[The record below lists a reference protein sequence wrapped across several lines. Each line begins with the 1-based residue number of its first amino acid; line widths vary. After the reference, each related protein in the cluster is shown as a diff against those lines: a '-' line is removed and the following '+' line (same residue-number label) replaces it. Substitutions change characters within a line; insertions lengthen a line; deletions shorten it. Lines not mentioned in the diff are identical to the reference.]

1 MEIGRS
7 RLYKGGENISI
18 LDFFKR
24 STDSTDH
31 VEAADQNVNP
41 YITDIIEKIS
51 KDNLVAMPTV
61 TGCVEILTNT
71 IASLPIELYKI
82 SGDSVKQVKEDNRVT
97 LLNDSTGDL
106 LDAFEFKKAMLT
118 DYLLHGSAYCYI
130 NRRLNDVT
138 SIHYID
144 RKFITV
150 MSNTDP
156 IFKHVDVY
164 VNGEKYHDYDF
175 IRMLRK
181 TKDGAT
187 GVGILEE
194 NFEILKIIYTAWVY
208 EGMLVGSGGNKKGF
222 ILSQN
227 RLSKEA
233 KEDLKNQWNN
243 MYTNNKSNCVVLN
256 DGLTFQESANTS
268 VEMQINENKRTNSA
282 EICKMFQ
289 VPESV
294 LNGTCS
300 DEEYQSFIKLA
311 ILPLINAFENSLNV
325 ALLNR
330 LEKNKYYFKFDTKE
344 LMKGDIEKRMKA
356 YAEAVKSGIMQ
367 VDEVRY
373 LEDLKPLGLDFIKL
387 GLQDVLY
394 NPVTKE
400 IYTPNTNQTNNI
412 TNPKNEPNEETPKG
426 GELKNEDRDKTE

>member
-1 MEIGRS
+1 MESGRS

-24 STDSTDH
+24 STDSADH
-31 VEAADQNVNP
+31 VEVADQNVNP

-61 TGCVEILTNT
+61 TGCVEIITNT
-71 IASLPIELYKI
+71 IASLPVELYKI
-82 SGDSVKQVKEDNRVT
+82 SGDSVKPVKKDRRVDI
-97 LLNDSTGDL
+97 LNDGTGDML
-106 LDAFEFKKAMLT
+106 NAFEFKKAMLT
-118 DYLLHGSAYCYI
+118 DYILHGSAHAYI
-130 NRRLNDVT
+130 NRRLNDVL
-138 SIHYID
+138 SLHYID
-144 RKFITV
+144 RKFISV
-150 MSNTDP
+150 MSNADP
-156 IFKHVDVY
+156 IFKHVDIY
-164 VNGEKYHDYDF
+164 VNGDKHNDYEF
-175 IRMLRK
+175 VRMLRK
-181 TKDGAT
+181 TKDGAA

-208 EGMLVGSGGNKKGF
+208 EGVLVGSGGNKKGF

-268 VEMQINENKRTNSA
+268 VEMQINENKKTNSL

-311 ILPLINAFENSLNV
+311 VLPLINAFENSLNV
-325 ALLNR
+325 SLLTGSER
-330 LEKNKYYFKFDTKE
+330 NKYYFKFDTKE

-400 IYTPNTNQTNNI
+400 IYTPNTDKTNKVI
-412 TNPKNEPNEETPKG
+412 GSENEPNEETPKG
-426 GELKNEDRDKTE
+426 GDLKNEDRDKTE